1 MYVLVD
7 GKINQKAG
15 EALVGP
21 RDAGVLVVWF
31 KTDQAQWCCGA
42 PKEPGLDSEKWRWAP
57 GS

>member
-21 RDAGVLVVWF
+21 RDAGVLHVWF
-31 KTDQAQWCCGA
+31 KTDQAQQFCGA
-42 PKEPGLDSEKWRWAP
+42 PIVPGLGGEKWRQAH

>member
-31 KTDQAQWCCGA
+31 KTDQAQYSCGA
-42 PKEPGLDSEKWRWAP
+42 PIVPGLGGKNWREAH

>member
-1 MYVLVD
+1 MTMYVLVD

-31 KTDQAQWCCGA
+31 ETDQAQQFCGA
-42 PKEPGLDSEKWRWAP
+42 PIVPGLSGEKWR
-57 GS
+57 